1 LLLLPPL
8 PLLAAAAISDHICA
22 VRGAA
27 WLLQGRRVEFDDGK
41 GSGIVL
47 WQRIPLIFVLRD
59 DENPDSVSY
68 STALVQASN
77 ATLSMS
83 ETVLF

>member
-1 LLLLPPL
+1 
-8 PLLAAAAISDHICA
+8 
-22 VRGAA
+22 VRGSA

-59 DENPDSVSY
+59 GKNSQKS
-68 STALVQASN
+68 
-77 ATLSMS
+77 
-83 ETVLF
+83 